1 MEDAPNDGHGE
12 DGAQRQGKQR
22 KSQLCIAKLIVL
34 LEYRDVRR
42 PDAEGEAISDEERR
56 NSSAR
61 GCCRSMIQK
70 EWLGD

>member
-1 MEDAPNDGHGE
+1 MEDAPNDGHGK
-12 DGAQRQGKQR
+12 DGAQRQGKER

-42 PDAEGEAISDEERR
+42 PNAEGEAISDEERR

-61 GCCRSMIQK
+61 GCCRSRFQK
-70 EWLGD
+70 EWLSD

>member
-1 MEDAPNDGHGE
+1 MEDAADDRHGE
-12 DGAQRQGKQR
+12 DGGQRQAEQG

-42 PDAEGEAISDEERR
+42 PNAEGEAIADEERG

-61 GCCRSMIQK
+61 GCCR
-70 EWLGD
+70 

>member
-1 MEDAPNDGHGE
+1 MEYAPYYGHGE

-42 PDAEGEAISDEERR
+42 PNAEGEAISDEQRR

-61 GCCRSMIQK
+61 GCCRSMFQK
-70 EWLGD
+70 EWLSE

>member
-1 MEDAPNDGHGE
+1 MQDAADDGHGE
-12 DGAQRQGKQR
+12 DSAQRQGKQG

-42 PDAEGEAISDEERR
+42 PDAEGEAIADEERG

-61 GCCRSMIQK
+61 GCCR
-70 EWLGD
+70 